1 MQKSGFFLF
10 GEKSRR
16 SNGSLND
23 FVSFLD
29 MGESSTEEERKKER
43 EKNFFVRKSWQQGSK
58 RDSDSFLPLK
68 QRTAIEIGE

>member
-1 MQKSGFFLF
+1 MRFFLQKSGFFLF

-43 EKNFFVRKSWQQGSK
+43 KREKLFREKILAT
-58 RDSDSFLPLK
+58 R
-68 QRTAIEIGE
+68 IET

>member
-29 MGESSTEEERKKER
+29 MGESSTEEEERKKEKLFR
-43 EKNFFVRKSWQQGSK
+43 EKILATR
-58 RDSDSFLPLK
+58 
-68 QRTAIEIGE
+68 IET